1 METLRS
7 ILQKAQSERV
17 AIAHF
22 NVSDFLLTK
31 SVVYA
36 ARETN
41 RPVVIGL
48 SQGERD
54 FMGVKQIVALVDSFR
69 EEFNLPLFLNADHT
83 HSLSKAVE
91 AAKAGFNSV
100 VFDMSSLPFD
110 ENIRQTREAI
120 KTLKAINPDFVVEG
134 EIGDIGSGS
143 EIHDLASP
151 GEASLTTPEEAQKF
165 VREPGIDVLAPA
177 VGNRHG
183 MSRDMAAGHAR
194 KHLNLKRIAEIKEA
208 TGSLLTLHGG
218 SGTQDEDLQG
228 AIAAGINLIHIN
240 TELRVAWRQGLE
252 KGLREMPGEV
262 VPYKLL
268 PPAFEAVKA
277 VAASRIALFSTPGG
291 AIAGTAAAS

>member
-7 ILQKAQSERV
+7 VLQKAQAARV
-17 AIAHF
+17 AVAHF
-22 NVSDFLLTK
+22 NVSDFVLTK
-31 SVVYA
+31 AVVYA
-36 ARETN
+36 AREAN
-41 RPVVIGL
+41 RPIVIGL

-54 FMGVKQIVALVDSFR
+54 FFGVKEIVALVDAFR
-69 EEFNLPLFLNADHT
+69 EELNVPLFLNADHT
-83 HSLSKAVE
+83 HSLPKAVE
-91 AAKAGFNSV
+91 AAKAGFHFV

-143 EIHDLASP
+143 EIHEVAAA
-151 GEASLTTPEEAQKF
+151 GEKSLTTPEEAQRF
-165 VREPGIDVLAPA
+165 VRETGVDVLAPA

-183 MSRDMAAGHAR
+183 MSAEMASGHAR

-208 TGSLLTLHGG
+208 TGSLLTLHGA

-277 VAASRIALFSTPGG
+277 VAASRIALF
-291 AIAGTAAAS
+291 TAPRQTSSSASAS

>member
-1 METLRS
+1 METLLS
-7 ILQKAQSERV
+7 VLQKAQAGRV
-17 AIAHF
+17 AVAHF

-31 SVVYA
+31 AVVQA
-36 ARETN
+36 AHEAN
-41 RPVVIGL
+41 KPVVIGL

-54 FMGVKQIVALVDSFR
+54 FFGVKQIVALVDSFR
-69 EEFNLPLFLNADHT
+69 EELNLPLFLNADHT
-83 HSLSKAVE
+83 HSLPKAVE
-91 AAKAGFNSV
+91 AAKAGFHSV

-143 EIHDLASP
+143 EIHDVAAA
-151 GEASLTTPEEAQKF
+151 GEKSLTTPEEAQRF
-165 VREPGIDVLAPA
+165 VRETGVDVLAPA

-183 MSRDMAAGHAR
+183 MSAEMAKGHAR

-208 TGSLLTLHGG
+208 TGSLLTLHGA

-277 VAASRIALFSTPGG
+277 VAASRIALFTAPRPASSSS
-291 AIAGTAAAS
+291 AAAT